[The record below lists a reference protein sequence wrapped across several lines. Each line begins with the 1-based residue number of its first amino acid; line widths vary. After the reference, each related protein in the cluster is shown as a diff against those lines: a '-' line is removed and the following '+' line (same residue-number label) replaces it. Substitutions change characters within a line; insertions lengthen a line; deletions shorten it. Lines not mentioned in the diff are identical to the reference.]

1 MTPRSARTSWDALVV
16 VAVTVASLVAPAAL
30 VLEMPID
37 ALVAVEWIVTA
48 VLVGDVA
55 VRIRRSRDERESRG
69 TWRWLGSSPMGLAVD
84 VIAAVPVAALLGS
97 GSAWQLVR
105 LVKLLRV
112 AESMH
117 DWRYRAIERAAQ
129 LRLVFF
135 LYWLGILTHW
145 IACGWIALDKAP
157 ETAGVVSTYLEGLYW
172 TMTTLS
178 TVGYGDITP
187 VTDLQRA
194 YTIGVMVL
202 GLGVY
207 GFIIGNVATLL
218 LNLDPARALHRQRM
232 EQLSSF
238 MSQHEIPPERRQRTI
253 DYYRYR
259 WRNRL
264 DHDESEVLGWLSPT
278 LQAEIA
284 VHVNRDLIRNVPM
297 FHDAGEAFV
306 RDVTLKLQ
314 LEVLMPGDVAVRAG
328 ERARSMYFVSQGTL
342 EVVSAGT
349 GERLRTLKAGDFFGE
364 IALVFDEVRTASV
377 RALDFCHLY
386 RLDRDLFQ
394 RILDDY
400 PEVAAEIR
408 VRAEE
413 RRDTV

>member
-1 MTPRSARTSWDALVV
+1 MGSSRTGLPGWDTVV
-16 VAVTVASLVAPAAL
+16 VLAATVASLVAPAAVVVGAPSGSAFL
-30 VLEMPID
+30 AIEWTITALFAID
-37 ALVAVEWIVTA
+37 AVR
-48 VLVGDVA
+48 
-55 VRIRRSRDERESRG
+55 RIRRPRDESG
-69 TWRWLGSSPMGLAVD
+69 WRWLSRSPAGLVVD
-84 VIAAVPVAALLGS
+84 IVAAVPVGALFGAGS
-97 GSAWQLVR
+97 VWQLVR

-117 DWRYRAIERAAQ
+117 DWRYRVIERSTH

-135 LYWLGILTHW
+135 LYWLGLLTHW
-145 IACGWIALDKAP
+145 IACGWIALDEAP
-157 ETAGVVSTYLEGLYW
+157 VTGGFFSAYLEGLYW

-187 VTDLQRA
+187 ITDVQRM
-194 YTIGVMVL
+194 YTIGVMAL

-218 LNLDPARALHRQRM
+218 FNLDPARTLHRQRM

-238 MSQHEIPPERRQRTI
+238 MSQHDIPPELRQRTI
-253 DYYRYR
+253 EYYRYR

-264 DHDESEVLGWLSPT
+264 DHDESEVLGWLSPS

-284 VHVNRDLIRNVPM
+284 VHVNRELIRNVPM
-297 FHDAGEAFV
+297 FHDAGESFL

-328 ERARSMYFVSQGTL
+328 DRARSMYFVSQGTL

-349 GERLRTLKAGDFFGE
+349 GERLRTLTAGDFFGE

-377 RALDFCHLY
+377 RALDFSHLY

-413 RRDTV
+413 RRGTV